1 MPRRIR
7 PIVPGVAHHVTQRA
21 AHGRF
26 ILDSAHAKAVLADLI
41 TTWASKTGVVICG
54 FVIMDNHF
62 HLCAIPPD
70 AHALSVMM
78 GRVTAFFSKWLN
90 LSAGDSGPN
99 WQGNFFAAPMDDEHA
114 VAALRYVER
123 NPVAAGLVEQPWDWR
138 WSSAAWHCGLGPRP
152 AFLTGDLRPAGTTSR
167 DWRVTLTSPLG
178 DALVAA
184 IRQSTHSNL
193 PLGAEDWISAQE
205 SRVGH
210 SLRPRARGRPRRPA
224 SSPAAAEIGTT
235 VAGSI

>member
-1 MPRRIR
+1 LAAQSRIVRRGHEDAVMPRRIR

-90 LSAGDSGPN
+90 LSAGDSVRTGK
-99 WQGNFFAAPMDDEHA
+99 ATS
-114 VAALRYVER
+114 LRH
-123 NPVAAGLVEQPWDWR
+123 R
-138 WSSAAWHCGLGPRP
+138 W
-152 AFLTGDLRPAGTTSR
+152 TTSTR
-167 DWRVTLTSPLG
+167 LPRF
-178 DALVAA
+178 AM
-184 IRQSTHSNL
+184 SN
-193 PLGAEDWISAQE
+193 ATRW
-205 SRVGH
+205 
-210 SLRPRARGRPRRPA
+210 PRAWWSNRGIGVGRAPR
-224 SSPAAAEIGTT
+224 GT
-235 VAGSI
+235 ADLDPGLHS